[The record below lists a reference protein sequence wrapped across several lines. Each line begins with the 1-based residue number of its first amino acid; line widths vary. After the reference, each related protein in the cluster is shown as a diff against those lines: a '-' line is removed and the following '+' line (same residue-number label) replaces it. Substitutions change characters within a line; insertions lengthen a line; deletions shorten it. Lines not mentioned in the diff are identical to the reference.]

1 MSRGIPWRITAGVT
15 GQHQRIPR
23 RVGQIP
29 RGADS
34 VTSAE
39 IESRLREE
47 SWSPATWN
55 RYRALLSLLF
65 RQAIRNGKLT
75 DNPARRVPHKVEH
88 NERVRFL
95 SPAEEE
101 KLSAIILER
110 HPERLAE
117 FKLALHTGLRLSEQY
132 GARWESVNWEQ
143 RVLTIPQDK
152 AGRISHVPL
161 NDAAFE
167 ALRQLRRRSSATG
180 FVCGGVARP
189 RGWFEECIKAAGI
202 DGFTWHCIRHTF
214 ASRLVM
220 SGADVRTV
228 AELLRHRTLAMVMR
242 YAHLAPDFRM
252 DAVQRMQ
259 KKFAL
264 TRNRATGPKSG
275 TKSGTSDSQD
285 PTPVH

>member
-1 MSRGIPWRITAGVT
+1 MKKLLKWFGDKR
-15 GQHQRIPR
+15 
-23 RVGQIP
+23 
-29 RGADS
+29 ADS
-34 VTSAE
+34 ITTAE

-47 SWSPATWN
+47 SWAPATWN
-55 RYRALLSLLF
+55 RHRALLSLIF

-75 DNPARRVPHKVEH
+75 DNPARRVPHKIEH
-88 NERVRFL
+88 NERIRFL
-95 SPAEEE
+95 SPAEEK
-101 KLSAIILER
+101 KLSATILKR

-117 FKLALHTGLRLSEQY
+117 FELALHTGLRLSEQY

-152 AGRISHVPL
+152 SGRTSHVPL

-167 ALRQLRRRSSATG
+167 ALRQLRRRTAATG
-180 FVCGGVARP
+180 FVCGGVTRP
-189 RGWFEECIKAAGI
+189 RGWFDGCVEAAGI
-202 DGFTWHCIRHTF
+202 EAFTWHCLRHTF

-220 SGADVRTV
+220 SGTDLRTV

-264 TRNRATGPKSG
+264 KKRRAKAAKSG
-275 TKSGTSDSQD
+275 TKSGTTDSRD
-285 PTPVH
+285 RTSVH